1 MKSSLRFEF
10 SLARRFLEE
19 NRSQTLLI
27 ILGIAIGV
35 AVMVFLSALIDGL
48 QANLIDKTVGRSPH
62 IVISNDE
69 NAAAGAVKTK
79 DGDSVLLLDATRKTM
94 HPIVEWRSITN
105 ELAADRRIET
115 VLPVVEGSGLIER
128 GQVSRAILLKGFDL
142 VKADQIYDISGS
154 LVEGSSNMP
163 DGAVLIG
170 KDLAADLG
178 VGAGEPIK
186 LELSGRDS
194 LTVVVDGVFDLGVS
208 SVNQRWLV
216 MDQRR
221 AAALLGLGDR
231 INTIEIQVYDVLSAD
246 ALANEWAMRLPGYEV
261 ESWQSSNASLLAG
274 LRSQSS
280 SSYTIQF
287 FVMMA
292 VILGVA
298 SVLAISAV
306 QKSKQ
311 IGILKAMGIRT
322 ASVSRVFLIQG
333 LVLGIAG
340 TVAGLGM
347 GLLMSK
353 AFIVLAQQDYALL
366 LKPFTTAV
374 IITSTVLSA
383 TLAAYLPARQV
394 SKIDPIE
401 VIRNG

>member
-154 LVEGSSNMP
+154 LVEGSSHMP

-374 IITSTVLSA
+374 IIFSTVLSA